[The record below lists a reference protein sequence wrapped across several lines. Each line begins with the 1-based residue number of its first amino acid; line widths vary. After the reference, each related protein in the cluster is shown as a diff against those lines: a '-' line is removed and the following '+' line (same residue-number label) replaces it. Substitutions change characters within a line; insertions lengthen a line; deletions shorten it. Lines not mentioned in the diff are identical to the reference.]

1 MLKMQGQGGSQDA
14 SPDES
19 LPTRWREITEDEA
32 IEIFQAKMNRTG
44 ADSTRL
50 ALRYG
55 ITAKAVRDVWVMRS
69 WITTTMP
76 FWTKE
81 DVLQYLRS
89 MLICLLFSSILITG
103 CGIVC
108 VHLGPLSSN
117 MRTDFARQFP
127 AL

>member
-81 DVLQYLRS
+81 DVLQYLRYDRVYVNLS
-89 MLICLLFSSILITG
+89 FVFFYSHHMLWHRL
-103 CGIVC
+103 
-108 VHLGPLSSN
+108 
-117 MRTDFARQFP
+117 RTSGSTELKYAD
-127 AL
+127 

>member
-89 MLICLLFSSILITG
+89 MLICLLFSSILITC